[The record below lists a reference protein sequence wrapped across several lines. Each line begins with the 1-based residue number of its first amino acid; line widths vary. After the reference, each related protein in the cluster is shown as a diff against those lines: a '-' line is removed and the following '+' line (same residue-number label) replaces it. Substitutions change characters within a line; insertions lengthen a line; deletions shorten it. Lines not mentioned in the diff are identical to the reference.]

1 MPAPKFLAGLP
12 KPLLFALYGA
22 VGGLLGALVFAEPLF
37 HILKPPAA
45 PKGGPPEP
53 QVAVAASKDV
63 EVFVDGRNTLP
74 VQIARADFDGPVT
87 VRMDGLPAGVS
98 AAPVVIP
105 AGADKGEVVLV
116 GGSTARVV
124 AAHGAK
130 AVAEAT
136 HDGKKATAEAPVAIK
151 VTDPPKPLADI
162 VIVLDTSVSMQWALD
177 ELKDGIGQ
185 LTQSLGKARVDY
197 RLALVTFRDRND
209 GGEKV
214 TVVQFKGGPFTA
226 DAGVFREEVGQIKV
240 LIGTGVD
247 SPQPCLEG
255 IARASELDFRKG
267 ATKMMLV
274 VTDNPPKVGPG
285 NDVTAAVQNSANQ
298 VKGANL
304 DAVHL
309 VTWAGDKDRWYAPLL
324 NGGLQPGR
332 HFNIKEVVTGDQGFA
347 ALLDTLGGVV
357 TAAARAKSPD
367 STPKVAERVEGP
379 KLGVRSLQS
388 GQQTAAGTEG
398 RVVLQSSVWTGAI
411 AALVCLFLVGGQSH
425 YLRGKL
431 PAVGGT
437 LAGLLGG
444 LTVGVVGG
452 AAGQG
457 LFFLAPESD
466 TLAKIF
472 RVFGW
477 ALLGGMAGTGL
488 SLFVPN
494 MKWTLGLAGGALGGA
509 VGCVGFIAVSA
520 ATGDLVGRAGGALGG
535 AVGCVGFIAVSAAT
549 GDLVGRLVG
558 GLVLG
563 FCIGLMV
570 AVAEA
575 AFRRA
580 WLEVKYG
587 ERERITVTLGP
598 EPVKVGSDARACTV
612 WARGAP
618 PIALRFFV
626 RDGAVICS
634 DTATGREAPV
644 GDGFAKEVGTLT
656 VTVRTGSGTPAPVA
670 PPPLPKP
677 KAAPPKPKPLDLDDD
692 DGFDL
697 PMPVSPPAKP
707 QATPAPPKPTAPP
720 VPPKPV
726 AAPTPPKPPPAPP
739 KPVAAPAPPKPPA
752 PAPPKP
758 VVIPPVAPAIKSTAK
773 NPDACPGCSR
783 VIPGKP
789 GARYCMMC
797 DQSF

>member
-1 MPAPKFLAGLP
+1 MPAPKVLAGLP

-37 HILKPPAA
+37 HILKPPAPPPA
-45 PKGGPPEP
+45 AGPEP
-53 QVAVAASKDV
+53 QLAVAASKDV
-63 EVFVDGRNTLP
+63 EVFVDGQNKFP
-74 VQIARADFDGPVT
+74 VQIVRDAFDGPVT
-87 VRMDGLPAGVS
+87 VRLDGLPAGVS
-98 AAPVVIP
+98 AAPVTIP
-105 AGADKGEVVLV
+105 AGADRAEVVVV

-124 AAHGAK
+124 AAHPAR
-130 AVAEAT
+130 AVVEAT
-136 HDGKKATAEAPVAIK
+136 HDGKKVSAEAPVSVK

-214 TVVQFKGGPFTA
+214 TVVQFKGGAFTG
-226 DAGVFREEVGQIKV
+226 DAAVFREEVGRIKV

-247 SPQPCLEG
+247 APQPCLEG
-255 IARASELDFRKG
+255 IARASELEFRKE

-274 VTDNPPKVGPG
+274 VTDNPPKVEPAGRLAEAVR
-285 NDVTAAVQNSANQ
+285 DTANRLKS
-298 VKGANL
+298 ANL
-304 DAVHL
+304 DAAHL

-324 NGGLQPGR
+324 NGGAQPGR
-332 HFNIKEVVTGDQGFA
+332 HFDIKEVVTGDQGFA

-357 TAAARAKSPD
+357 TAAAIAKNPD
-367 STPKVAERVEGP
+367 SKPQVAAKIGDAP

-398 RVVLQSSVWTGAI
+398 RVVLQSSIWTGAI

-444 LTVGVVGG
+444 LIVGVVGG

-457 LFFLAPESD
+457 LFFLAPESG
-466 TLAKIF
+466 TLGAIF

-477 ALLGGMAGTGL
+477 ALLGGMAGAGL

-509 VGCVGFIAVSA
+509 VGCIGFIAVSA
-520 ATGDLVGRAGGALGG
+520 V
-535 AVGCVGFIAVSAAT
+535 T

-587 ERERITVTLGP
+587 EREKITVTLGP

-626 RDGAVICS
+626 RDGQVICT
-634 DTATGREAPV
+634 DTATGRESAV

-656 VTVRTGSGTPAPVA
+656 VTVRTGSGAAAPPAPAAA
-670 PPPLPKP
+670 PKPKVPPKP
-677 KAAPPKPKPLDLDDD
+677 KAMSLDDD

-697 PMPVSPPAKP
+697 PMPVSKPA
-707 QATPAPPKPTAPP
+707 APAP
-720 VPPKPV
+720 VPV
-726 AAPTPPKPPPAPP
+726 AAKPPAPP
-739 KPVAAPAPPKPPA
+739 VAVPPPMPAKPPA
-752 PAPPKP
+752 PPVAKPPAAVPAKPPAPPPPRP

-773 NPDACPGCSR
+773 NPDACPGCGR

-797 DQSF
+797 DQTF